1 MTSKTPDSPVS
12 RAPLPGLAPGTPQ
25 NSAAL
30 YARLLGYV
38 KPLRT
43 YFLLGVL
50 GFVIYS
56 ASSIQFFDLLQ
67 ELVDTIGNN
76 LSVSPAQRLGIPLT
90 LIMIVAARG
99 LGGFIGSYYLAYIA
113 NTVVHRLRTQL
124 LARFIG
130 LPSAWFDRNTAG
142 HLVSTVTFNVT
153 QVSTAVS
160 DALTVILREGLFLLG
175 LIGFLLYVNW
185 KLTLLFV
192 GVTPIISLVVLYASK
207 KFRKHSS
214 RIQISM
220 GDVTHILSETLKGMK
235 VIKTFGAEQQV
246 TDRFNA
252 SSERNLQQNLK
263 LAMVDAISTP
273 VVQVVVASALSL
285 LLWLAMSP
293 GILEQMSP
301 GDFVAYVT
309 AAGSMLKPIRQLT
322 KINAVVQKGL
332 AAAQSIFVLLDE
344 PPEQDEGTRTVDRVT
359 GRVVF
364 DHVSFAYGEDRGPVL
379 SDVSLSCA
387 PGEVIAIVG
396 KSGAGKST
404 LVNLIPRFY
413 QHSAGQIT
421 IDDIPVEA
429 LSLQSLRRQIAL
441 VSQQVVLFN
450 GSVRDNIAYGDLQG
464 ASDDEVR
471 TALASA
477 NALQFV
483 EQLDNGLDTLI
494 GDDGFLLSGGQ
505 RQRLAIARALLKDAP
520 ILILDEATSAL
531 DTESEKAIQS
541 ALEHLMTGRTTFV
554 IAHRLSTIES
564 ASRIIVL
571 DQGRVVE
578 SGTHESLLA
587 AGGHYRHLHQMQ
599 FSQ

>member
-1 MTSKTPDSPVS
+1 MASPETSTTAAAANQAAT
-12 RAPLPGLAPGTPQ
+12 APL

-30 YARLLGYV
+30 YGRLLGYV
-38 KPLRT
+38 RPLRS
-43 YFLLGVL
+43 YFLLGIF
-50 GFVIYS
+50 GFVLFS
-56 ASSIQFFDLLQ
+56 ASSILFFDLLQ
-67 ELVDTIGNN
+67 NLVDTIGAD
-76 LSVSPAQRLGIPLT
+76 VAVATDQRLLIPLT
-90 LIMIVAARG
+90 LILIVAFRG
-99 LGGFIGSYYLAYIA
+99 VGGFLGTYYLAHIA
-113 NTVVHRLRTQL
+113 YHIVHRLRVEL
-124 LARFIG
+124 LNRFIG

-142 HLVSTVTFNVT
+142 HLVSTVTFNVS
-153 QVSTAVS
+153 QVSAAVS

-175 LIGFLLYVNW
+175 LFGFLLYVNW

-192 GVTPIISLVVLYASK
+192 AVTPVISLVVLFASR
-207 KFRKHSS
+207 KFRKHSN

-220 GDVTHILSETLKGMK
+220 GDVTHVLSETLKGMK
-235 VIKTFGAEQQV
+235 VVKTFGAEKQV
-246 TDRFNA
+246 QDRFEE
-252 SSERNLQQNLK
+252 SSARNLKQNLK

-293 GILEQMSP
+293 EILTQMSP

-344 PPEQDEGTRTVDRVT
+344 EQEADTGKRSVDKVT
-359 GRVVF
+359 GRVEF
-364 DHVSFAYGEDRGPVL
+364 RDVSFAYANEKPVL
-379 SDVSLSCA
+379 TGINFTCE
-387 PGEVIAIVG
+387 PGEAIAIVG

-413 QHSAGQIT
+413 QYNQGEILV
-421 IDDIPVEA
+421 DGIPVKE
-429 LSLQSLRRQIAL
+429 LTLQSLRRQIAL

-450 GSVRDNIAYGDLQG
+450 GSVRENIAYGDMQG
-464 ASDDEVR
+464 ASDDAIR
-471 TALASA
+471 QALASA
-477 NALQFV
+477 NALEFV
-483 EQLDNGLDTLI
+483 DNLDNGLDTLI

-531 DTESEKAIQS
+531 DSESEKAIQS
-541 ALEHLMTGRTTFV
+541 ALEHLMAGRTTFV

-564 ASRIIVL
+564 ASRILVL
-571 DQGRVVE
+571 DQGRIVE
-578 SGTHESLLA
+578 SGTHAELMA
-587 AGGHYRHLHQMQ
+587 AGGQYRQLHALQ

>member
-1 MTSKTPDSPVS
+1 MTSPETSTTAVAANQAAT
-12 RAPLPGLAPGTPQ
+12 APL

-30 YARLLGYV
+30 YGRLLGYV
-38 KPLRT
+38 RPLRS
-43 YFLLGVL
+43 YFLLGIF
-50 GFVIYS
+50 GFVLYS
-56 ASSIQFFDLLQ
+56 ASSILFFDLLQ
-67 ELVDTIGNN
+67 ELVDTIGANMA
-76 LSVSPAQRLGIPLT
+76 VAADQRLFIPLT
-90 LIMIVAARG
+90 LILIVAFRG
-99 LGGFIGSYYLAYIA
+99 VGGFLGTYYLAHIA
-113 NTVVHRLRTQL
+113 YHIVHRLRVEL
-124 LARFIG
+124 LNRFIG

-142 HLVSTVTFNVT
+142 HLVSTVTFNVS
-153 QVSTAVS
+153 QVSAAVS

-175 LIGFLLYVNW
+175 LFGFLLYVNW

-192 GVTPIISLVVLYASK
+192 AVTPVISLVVLFASK
-207 KFRKHSS
+207 KFRKHSN

-220 GDVTHILSETLKGMK
+220 GDVTHVLSETLKGMK
-235 VIKTFGAEQQV
+235 VVKTFGAEKQV
-246 TDRFNA
+246 QDRFEE
-252 SSERNLQQNLK
+252 SSARNLKQNLK

-293 GILEQMSP
+293 EILTQMSP

-344 PPEQDEGTRTVDRVT
+344 EQETDTGKRTIDKVT
-359 GRVVF
+359 GRVEF
-364 DHVSFAYGEDRGPVL
+364 RDVSFAYANEKPVL
-379 SDVSLSCA
+379 AGITFTCE
-387 PGEVIAIVG
+387 PGEAIAIVG

-413 QHSAGQIT
+413 QYNHGEILV
-421 IDDIPVEA
+421 DGIPVKE
-429 LSLQSLRRQIAL
+429 LTLQSLRRQIAL

-450 GSVRDNIAYGDLQG
+450 GSVRENIAYGDMQG
-464 ASDDEVR
+464 ASDDAVR
-471 TALASA
+471 QALVSA
-477 NALQFV
+477 NALEFV
-483 EQLDNGLDTLI
+483 DKLDNGLDTLI

-531 DTESEKAIQS
+531 DSESEKAIQS
-541 ALEHLMTGRTTFV
+541 ALEHLMAGRTTFV

-564 ASRIIVL
+564 ASRILVL
-571 DQGRVVE
+571 DQGRIVE
-578 SGTHESLLA
+578 SGTHAELMT
-587 AGGHYRHLHQMQ
+587 AGGQYRQLHALQ

>member
-1 MTSKTPDSPVS
+1 MASPETSTTAAAANQAAT
-12 RAPLPGLAPGTPQ
+12 APL

-30 YARLLGYV
+30 YGRLLGYV
-38 KPLRT
+38 RPLRS
-43 YFLLGVL
+43 YFLLGIF
-50 GFVIYS
+50 GFVLYS
-56 ASSIQFFDLLQ
+56 ASSILFFDLLQ
-67 ELVDTIGNN
+67 NLVDTIGAD
-76 LSVSPAQRLGIPLT
+76 VAVATDQRLLIPLT
-90 LIMIVAARG
+90 LILIVAFRG
-99 LGGFIGSYYLAYIA
+99 VGGFLGTYYLAHIA
-113 NTVVHRLRTQL
+113 YHIVHRLRVEL
-124 LARFIG
+124 LNRFIG

-142 HLVSTVTFNVT
+142 HLVSTVTFNVS
-153 QVSTAVS
+153 QVSAAVS

-175 LIGFLLYVNW
+175 LFGFLLYVNW

-192 GVTPIISLVVLYASK
+192 AVTPVISLVVLFASR
-207 KFRKHSS
+207 KFRKHSN

-220 GDVTHILSETLKGMK
+220 GDVTHVLSETLKGMK
-235 VIKTFGAEQQV
+235 VVKTFGAEKQV
-246 TDRFNA
+246 QDRFEE
-252 SSERNLQQNLK
+252 SSARNLKQNLK

-293 GILEQMSP
+293 EILTQMSP

-344 PPEQDEGTRTVDRVT
+344 EQEADTGKRSVDKVT
-359 GRVVF
+359 GRVEF
-364 DHVSFAYGEDRGPVL
+364 RDVSFAYANEKPVL
-379 SDVSLSCA
+379 TGINFTCE
-387 PGEVIAIVG
+387 PGEAIAIVG

-413 QHSAGQIT
+413 QYNQGEILV
-421 IDDIPVEA
+421 DGIPVKE
-429 LSLQSLRRQIAL
+429 LTLQSLRRQIAL

-450 GSVRDNIAYGDLQG
+450 GTVRENIAYGDMQG
-464 ASDDEVR
+464 ASDDAIR
-471 TALASA
+471 QALASA
-477 NALQFV
+477 NALEFV
-483 EQLDNGLDTLI
+483 DNLDNGLDTLI

-531 DTESEKAIQS
+531 DSESEKAIQS
-541 ALEHLMTGRTTFV
+541 ALEHLMAGRTTFV

-564 ASRIIVL
+564 ASCILVL
-571 DQGRVVE
+571 DQGRIVE
-578 SGTHESLLA
+578 SGTHAELMA
-587 AGGHYRHLHQMQ
+587 AGGQYRQLHALQ

>member
-1 MTSKTPDSPVS
+1 MASPETSTTAAAANQAAT
-12 RAPLPGLAPGTPQ
+12 APL

-30 YARLLGYV
+30 YGRLLGYV
-38 KPLRT
+38 RPLRS
-43 YFLLGVL
+43 YFLLGIF
-50 GFVIYS
+50 GFVLYS
-56 ASSIQFFDLLQ
+56 ASSILFFDLLQ
-67 ELVDTIGNN
+67 NLVDTIGAD
-76 LSVSPAQRLGIPLT
+76 VAVATDQRLLIPLT
-90 LIMIVAARG
+90 LILIAAFRG
-99 LGGFIGSYYLAYIA
+99 VGGFLGTYYLAHIA
-113 NTVVHRLRTQL
+113 YHIVHRLRVEL
-124 LARFIG
+124 LNRFIG

-142 HLVSTVTFNVT
+142 HLVSTVTFNVS
-153 QVSTAVS
+153 QVSAAVS

-175 LIGFLLYVNW
+175 LFGFLLYVNW

-192 GVTPIISLVVLYASK
+192 AVTPVISLVVLFASR
-207 KFRKHSS
+207 KFRKHSN

-220 GDVTHILSETLKGMK
+220 GDVTHVLSETLKGMK
-235 VIKTFGAEQQV
+235 VVKTFGAEKQV
-246 TDRFNA
+246 QDRFEE
-252 SSERNLQQNLK
+252 SSARNLKQNLK

-293 GILEQMSP
+293 EILTQMSP

-344 PPEQDEGTRTVDRVT
+344 EQEADTGKRSVDKVT
-359 GRVVF
+359 GRVEF
-364 DHVSFAYGEDRGPVL
+364 RDVSFAYANEKPVL
-379 SDVSLSCA
+379 TGINFTCE
-387 PGEVIAIVG
+387 PGEAIAIVG

-413 QHSAGQIT
+413 QYNQGEILV
-421 IDDIPVEA
+421 DGIPVKE
-429 LSLQSLRRQIAL
+429 LTLQSLRRQIAL

-450 GSVRDNIAYGDLQG
+450 GSVRENIAYGDMQG
-464 ASDDEVR
+464 ASDDAIR
-471 TALASA
+471 QALASA
-477 NALQFV
+477 NALEFV
-483 EQLDNGLDTLI
+483 DNLDNGLDTLI

-531 DTESEKAIQS
+531 DSESEKAIQS
-541 ALEHLMTGRTTFV
+541 ALEHLMAGRTTFV

-564 ASRIIVL
+564 ASRILVL
-571 DQGRVVE
+571 DQGRIVE
-578 SGTHESLLA
+578 SGTHAELMA
-587 AGGHYRHLHQMQ
+587 AGGQYRQLHALQ

>member
-1 MTSKTPDSPVS
+1 MASPETSTTAAAANQAAT
-12 RAPLPGLAPGTPQ
+12 APL

-30 YARLLGYV
+30 YGRLLGYV
-38 KPLRT
+38 RPLRS
-43 YFLLGVL
+43 YFLLGIF
-50 GFVIYS
+50 GFVLFS
-56 ASSIQFFDLLQ
+56 ASSILFFDLLQ
-67 ELVDTIGNN
+67 NLVDTIGAD
-76 LSVSPAQRLGIPLT
+76 VAVATDQRLLIPLT
-90 LIMIVAARG
+90 LILIVTFRG
-99 LGGFIGSYYLAYIA
+99 VGGFLGTYYLAHIA
-113 NTVVHRLRTQL
+113 YHIVHRLRVEL
-124 LARFIG
+124 LNRFIG

-142 HLVSTVTFNVT
+142 HLVSTVTFNVS
-153 QVSTAVS
+153 QVSAAVS

-175 LIGFLLYVNW
+175 LFGFLLYVNW

-192 GVTPIISLVVLYASK
+192 AVTPVISLVVLFASR
-207 KFRKHSS
+207 KFRKHSN

-220 GDVTHILSETLKGMK
+220 GDVTHVLSETLKGMK
-235 VIKTFGAEQQV
+235 VVKTFGAEKQV
-246 TDRFNA
+246 QDRFEE
-252 SSERNLQQNLK
+252 SSARNLKQNLK

-293 GILEQMSP
+293 EILTQMSP

-344 PPEQDEGTRTVDRVT
+344 EQEADTGKRSVDKVT
-359 GRVVF
+359 GRVEF
-364 DHVSFAYGEDRGPVL
+364 RDVSFAYANEKPVL
-379 SDVSLSCA
+379 TGINFTCE
-387 PGEVIAIVG
+387 PGEAIAIVG

-413 QHSAGQIT
+413 QYNQGEILV
-421 IDDIPVEA
+421 DGIPVKE
-429 LSLQSLRRQIAL
+429 LTLQSLRRQIAL

-450 GSVRDNIAYGDLQG
+450 GSVRENIAYGDMQG
-464 ASDDEVR
+464 ASDDAIR
-471 TALASA
+471 QALASA
-477 NALQFV
+477 NALEFV
-483 EQLDNGLDTLI
+483 DNLDNGLDTLI

-531 DTESEKAIQS
+531 DSESEKAIQS
-541 ALEHLMTGRTTFV
+541 ALEHLMAGRTTFV

-564 ASRIIVL
+564 ASRILVL
-571 DQGRVVE
+571 DQGRIVE
-578 SGTHESLLA
+578 SGTHAELMA
-587 AGGHYRHLHQMQ
+587 AGGQYRQLHALQ

>member
-1 MTSKTPDSPVS
+1 MASPETSTTAAAANQAAT
-12 RAPLPGLAPGTPQ
+12 APL

-30 YARLLGYV
+30 YRRLLGYV
-38 KPLRT
+38 RPLRS
-43 YFLLGVL
+43 YFLLGIF
-50 GFVIYS
+50 GFVLFS
-56 ASSIQFFDLLQ
+56 ASSILFFDLLQ
-67 ELVDTIGNN
+67 NLVDTIGAD
-76 LSVSPAQRLGIPLT
+76 VAVATDQRLLIPLT
-90 LIMIVAARG
+90 LILIVAFRG
-99 LGGFIGSYYLAYIA
+99 VGGFLGTYYLAHIA
-113 NTVVHRLRTQL
+113 YHIVHRLRVEL
-124 LARFIG
+124 LNRFIG

-142 HLVSTVTFNVT
+142 HLVSTVTFNVS
-153 QVSTAVS
+153 QVSAAVS

-175 LIGFLLYVNW
+175 LFGFLLYVNW

-192 GVTPIISLVVLYASK
+192 AVTPVISLVVLFASR
-207 KFRKHSS
+207 KFRKHSN

-220 GDVTHILSETLKGMK
+220 GDVTHVLSETLKGMK
-235 VIKTFGAEQQV
+235 VVKTFGAEKQV
-246 TDRFNA
+246 QDRFEE
-252 SSERNLQQNLK
+252 SSARNLKQNLK

-293 GILEQMSP
+293 EILTQMSP

-344 PPEQDEGTRTVDRVT
+344 EQEADTGKRSVDKVT
-359 GRVVF
+359 GRVEF
-364 DHVSFAYGEDRGPVL
+364 RDVSFAYANEKPVL
-379 SDVSLSCA
+379 TGINFTCE
-387 PGEVIAIVG
+387 PGEAIAIVG

-413 QHSAGQIT
+413 QYNQGEILV
-421 IDDIPVEA
+421 DGIPVKE
-429 LSLQSLRRQIAL
+429 LTLQSLRRQIAL

-450 GSVRDNIAYGDLQG
+450 GSVRENIAYGDMQG
-464 ASDDEVR
+464 ASDDAIR
-471 TALASA
+471 QALASA
-477 NALQFV
+477 NALEFV
-483 EQLDNGLDTLI
+483 DNLDNGLDTLI

-531 DTESEKAIQS
+531 DSESEKAIQS
-541 ALEHLMTGRTTFV
+541 ALEHLMAGRTTFV

-564 ASRIIVL
+564 ASRILVL
-571 DQGRVVE
+571 DQGRIVE
-578 SGTHESLLA
+578 SGTHAELMA
-587 AGGHYRHLHQMQ
+587 AGGQYRQLHALQ

>member
-1 MTSKTPDSPVS
+1 MASPETSTTAAAANQAAT
-12 RAPLPGLAPGTPQ
+12 APL

-30 YARLLGYV
+30 YGRLLGYV
-38 KPLRT
+38 RPLRS
-43 YFLLGVL
+43 YFLLGIF
-50 GFVIYS
+50 GFVLYS
-56 ASSIQFFDLLQ
+56 ASSILFFDLLQ
-67 ELVDTIGNN
+67 NMVDTIGAD
-76 LSVSPAQRLGIPLT
+76 VAVATDQRLLIPLT
-90 LIMIVAARG
+90 LILIVAFRG
-99 LGGFIGSYYLAYIA
+99 VGGFLGTYYLAHIA
-113 NTVVHRLRTQL
+113 YHIVHRLRVEL
-124 LARFIG
+124 LNRFIG

-142 HLVSTVTFNVT
+142 HLVSTVTFNVS
-153 QVSTAVS
+153 QVSAAVS

-175 LIGFLLYVNW
+175 LFGFLLYVNW

-192 GVTPIISLVVLYASK
+192 AVTPVISLVVLFASR
-207 KFRKHSS
+207 KFRKHSN

-220 GDVTHILSETLKGMK
+220 GDVTHVLSETLKGMK
-235 VIKTFGAEQQV
+235 VVKTFGAEKQV
-246 TDRFNA
+246 QDRFEE
-252 SSERNLQQNLK
+252 SSARNLKQNLK

-293 GILEQMSP
+293 EILTQMSP

-344 PPEQDEGTRTVDRVT
+344 EQEADTGKRSVDKVT
-359 GRVVF
+359 GRVEF
-364 DHVSFAYGEDRGPVL
+364 RDVSFAYANEKPVL
-379 SDVSLSCA
+379 TGINFTCE
-387 PGEVIAIVG
+387 PGEAIAIVG

-413 QHSAGQIT
+413 QYNQGEILV
-421 IDDIPVEA
+421 DGIPVKE

-450 GSVRDNIAYGDLQG
+450 GSVRENIAYGDMQG
-464 ASDDEVR
+464 ASDDAIR
-471 TALASA
+471 QALASA
-477 NALQFV
+477 NALEFV
-483 EQLDNGLDTLI
+483 DNLDNGLDTLI

-531 DTESEKAIQS
+531 DSESEKAIQS
-541 ALEHLMTGRTTFV
+541 ALEHLMAGRTTFV

-564 ASRIIVL
+564 ASRILVL
-571 DQGRVVE
+571 DQGRIVE
-578 SGTHESLLA
+578 SGTHAELMA
-587 AGGHYRHLHQMQ
+587 AGGQYRQLHALQ

>member
-1 MTSKTPDSPVS
+1 MASPETSTTAAAANQAAT
-12 RAPLPGLAPGTPQ
+12 APL
-25 NSAAL
+25 NSVAL
-30 YARLLGYV
+30 YGRLLGYV
-38 KPLRT
+38 RPLRS
-43 YFLLGVL
+43 YFLLGIF
-50 GFVIYS
+50 GFVLYS
-56 ASSIQFFDLLQ
+56 ASSILFFDLLQ
-67 ELVDTIGNN
+67 NLVDTIGAD
-76 LSVSPAQRLGIPLT
+76 VAVATDQRLLIPLT
-90 LIMIVAARG
+90 LILIVAFRG
-99 LGGFIGSYYLAYIA
+99 VGGFLGTYYLAHIA
-113 NTVVHRLRTQL
+113 YHIVHRLRVEL
-124 LARFIG
+124 LNRFIG

-142 HLVSTVTFNVT
+142 HLVSTVTFNVS
-153 QVSTAVS
+153 QVSAAVS

-175 LIGFLLYVNW
+175 LFGFLLYVNW

-192 GVTPIISLVVLYASK
+192 AVTPVISLVVLFASR
-207 KFRKHSS
+207 KFRKHSN

-220 GDVTHILSETLKGMK
+220 GDVTHVLSETLKGMK
-235 VIKTFGAEQQV
+235 VVKTFGAEKQV
-246 TDRFNA
+246 QDRFEE
-252 SSERNLQQNLK
+252 SSARNLKQNLK

-293 GILEQMSP
+293 EILTQMSP

-344 PPEQDEGTRTVDRVT
+344 EQEADTGKRSVDKVT
-359 GRVVF
+359 GRVEF
-364 DHVSFAYGEDRGPVL
+364 RDVSFAYANEKPVL
-379 SDVSLSCA
+379 TGINFTCE
-387 PGEVIAIVG
+387 PGEAIAIVG

-413 QHSAGQIT
+413 QYNQGEILV
-421 IDDIPVEA
+421 DGIPVKE
-429 LSLQSLRRQIAL
+429 LTLQSLRRQIAL

-450 GSVRDNIAYGDLQG
+450 GSVRENIAYGDMQG
-464 ASDDEVR
+464 ASDDAIR
-471 TALASA
+471 QALASA
-477 NALQFV
+477 NALEFV
-483 EQLDNGLDTLI
+483 DNLDNGLDTLI

-531 DTESEKAIQS
+531 DSESEKAIQS
-541 ALEHLMTGRTTFV
+541 ALEHLMAGRTTFV

-564 ASRIIVL
+564 ASRILVL
-571 DQGRVVE
+571 DQGRIVE
-578 SGTHESLLA
+578 SGTHAELMA
-587 AGGHYRHLHQMQ
+587 AGGQYRQLHALQ